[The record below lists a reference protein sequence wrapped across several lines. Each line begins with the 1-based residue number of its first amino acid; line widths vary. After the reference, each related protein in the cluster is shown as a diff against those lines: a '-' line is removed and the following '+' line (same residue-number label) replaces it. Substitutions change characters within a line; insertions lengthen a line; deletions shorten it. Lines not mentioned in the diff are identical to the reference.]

1 MEEKK
6 EVVTR
11 SLILGILLI
20 ILGVL
25 GIVFAG
31 NIFNVLGNIVGW
43 VVAGI
48 FFIAGIINIV
58 VFVLS
63 ITKKDEDKNP
73 AIKNLI
79 IGILS
84 IAAGVVLVITPKLI
98 VWIISVFLGVFLLLD
113 GGFKV
118 KEAFAANKAKAK
130 LWFVS
135 LIFGIIGIVLGALA
149 IVYPFKFGMEVGKI
163 FVILISV
170 FLGVFLL
177 LDGGFKVKEAFA
189 ANKAKEPS
197 PVTLIKKG

>member
-11 SLILGILLI
+11 SLILGIVLI

-48 FFIAGIINIV
+48 FFLAGIINIV
-58 VFVLS
+58 LFVSS
-63 ITKKDEDKNP
+63 ITKKDEEKNP

-84 IAAGVVLVITPKLI
+84 IAAGIVLVITPKLI

-149 IVYPFKFGMEVGKI
+149 IIYPFRFGMEIGKI

-170 FLGVFLL
+170 VLIVSGITNIVHGVLIS
-177 LDGGFKVKEAFA
+177 
-189 ANKAKEPS
+189 KA
-197 PVTLIKKG
+197 

>member
-1 MEEKK
+1 MEAKK
-6 EVVTR
+6 EAVIR
-11 SLILGILLI
+11 SLIFGIVLI

-43 VVAGI
+43 VVAGC
-48 FFIAGIINIV
+48 FFIAGIVNIV
-58 VFVLS
+58 IFVLS
-63 ITKKDEDKNP
+63 ITKKDDDKNP

-79 IGILS
+79 IGILA
-84 IAAGVVLVITPKLI
+84 IAAGVVLLLTPKLI

-170 FLGVFLL
+170 VLIVSGITNIVHGVLIS
-177 LDGGFKVKEAFA
+177 
-189 ANKAKEPS
+189 KA
-197 PVTLIKKG
+197 